1 VYRIE
6 HTIERDQTVL
16 RSAISGI
23 GRVKIDVKSPNEMTF
38 LHALSPQVH
47 NPGTFELLRIFST
60 IDPLEVLVLL

>member
-16 RSAISGI
+16 RSANGGI
-23 GRVKIDVKSPNEMTF
+23 GGVKINVKSSNEMAF

-47 NPGTFELLRIFST
+47 NPGTFELLRNFPT
-60 IDPLEVLVLL
+60 IHPLEVLVLL